1 MWRIRL
7 CKYSIMKNLYRIIAL
22 SVFALLSYTVQAA
35 TFEII
40 KPGKYTDNTIW
51 REGIYP
57 GTTIGNN
64 DVVIVNSHIVI
75 NSDIEIEGILIVE
88 KTYTVISNKSLF
100 VTSTGRVVNSG
111 SINVKT
117 VMNEG
122 QIDNYSQLETTG
134 DLQNRGIINNNV
146 NMVTG
151 TDFINQSSN
160 VGGNNG
166 TYFVNGSMVTSPNT
180 KIENS
185 VKILVAEQ
193 QVVSSNSSMTLEA
206 NVIEKNVM
214 LTVNNPKVENVS
226 KFEVER
232 SFDGQQYNKI
242 YETGASVSATY
253 YLYQDNNVNNETVY
267 YKVKVVTGSQETY
280 LPSTV
285 VKVANENKASIR

>member
-1 MWRIRL
+1 
-7 CKYSIMKNLYRIIAL
+7 MKNLYRIIAL
-22 SVFALLSYTVQAA
+22 SVFALLSYTLQAA

-51 REGIYP
+51 KDGLFP
-57 GTTIGNN
+57 GTIISSE
-64 DVVIVNSHIVI
+64 DLVVVNSHILI
-75 NSDIEIEGILIVE
+75 NTDLQVEGTLIIE
-88 KTYTVISNKSLF
+88 KTFSAVSNKSLY
-100 VTSTGRVVNSG
+100 VASTGKVINSG
-111 SINVKT
+111 TVNVKT
-117 VMNEG
+117 LLNEG

-134 DLQNRGIINNNV
+134 DLQNKGTINNNV

-160 VGGNNG
+160 VKGNNG
-166 TYFVNGSMVTSPNT
+166 TYFVNGSMVASPTT
-180 KIENS
+180 KIENT

-193 QVVSSNSSMTLEA
+193 QVASANSSMTLEA

-232 SFDGQQYNKI
+232 SFDGQEYSKI
-242 YETGASVSATY
+242 YETGAAVSATY

-267 YKVKVVTGSQETY
+267 YKVKVVAGSQATY